1 MLNLLEKHKDVIKT
15 FRVEHYDQEGES
27 YRIKLEIVFINDSRL
42 FFKEYL
48 FSNGERKYAFNWVD
62 AAGKLL
68 YRWDNAPHW
77 PDVITFPYHK
87 HVEGQVLASR
97 ETTLEEILMVIAKEL
112 TP

>member
-27 YRIKLEIVFINDSRL
+27 YRIKLEIAFINDSRL
-42 FFKEYL
+42 SFKEYL

-62 AAGKLL
+62 ASGKLL
-68 YRWDNAPHW
+68 CRWDNAPHW
-77 PDVITFPYHK
+77 PDVITFPSHK
-87 HVEGQVLASR
+87 HIEGQVLSSK
-97 ETTLEEILMVIAKEL
+97 ETTLEEVLNIIAEEL